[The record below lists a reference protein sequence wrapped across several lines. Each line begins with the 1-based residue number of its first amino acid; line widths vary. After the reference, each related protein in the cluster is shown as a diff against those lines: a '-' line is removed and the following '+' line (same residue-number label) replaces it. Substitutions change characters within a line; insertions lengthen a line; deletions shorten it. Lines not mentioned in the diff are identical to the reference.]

1 MKTIIGKYSLETFEK
16 HQFKRFFWSVFMYK
30 KWYAGF
36 HCAWYNYFVW
46 CQPLSGRGIFLCA
59 VCGSVGKW
67 YEFSNEEKIHLYFIF
82 IILPFGCWVPKL
94 ISSTWNYYIRYSRAA
109 LWLFE
114 VRTNLKHKDFK
125 IYKLMGMSVINVL
138 HPTFSFQMA

>member
-1 MKTIIGKYSLETFEK
+1 MKLLKNTNLRDFFGAFSCIKNDMQDFIVHDIITLYCANHWVVEASSFVQCVGQWVRGMNLVTRRKYICIL
-16 HQFKRFFWSVFMYK
+16 
-30 KWYAGF
+30 YASS
-36 HCAWYNYFVW
+36 C
-46 CQPLSGRGIFLCA
+46 L
-59 VCGSVGKW
+59 
-67 YEFSNEEKIHLYFIF
+67 
-82 IILPFGCWVPKL
+82 GCWVPKL
-94 ISSTWNYYIRYSRAA
+94 ISSSWNYYIRCSRAA